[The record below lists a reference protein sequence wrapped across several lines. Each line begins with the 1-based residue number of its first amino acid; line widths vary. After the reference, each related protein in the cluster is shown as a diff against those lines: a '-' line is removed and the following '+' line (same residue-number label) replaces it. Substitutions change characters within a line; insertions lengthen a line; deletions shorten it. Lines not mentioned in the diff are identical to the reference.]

1 MTNADNQTTVTIN
14 LKKLPAWL
22 FIMSG
27 VLVAGHIVG
36 QIEKYIFNH
45 STVFGLVPFFDL
57 GNEKNLPTF
66 FQMTILFIASALLFL
81 CFRISRK
88 QNASKKGYW
97 IALSIGFFYMGI
109 DEWFAL
115 HEKTNLF
122 VRDLINAK
130 FMDAIHFPWVILGL
144 LVVAVSIIVFFGFLM
159 RLDQKTRKL
168 FIIAAVLY
176 IAGSVG
182 FEMIGG
188 LYIDKVGAENLIYAL
203 LTACEE
209 TLEMVGVVMMIK
221 GLLGYLAQKNATIEV
236 KTQ

>member
-1 MTNADNQTTVTIN
+1 MTDAYEKSTVTIN

-22 FIMSG
+22 FIIIG

-66 FQMTILFIASALLFL
+66 FQMVILFITSALLFI
-81 CFRISRK
+81 CSRISK
-88 QNASKKGYW
+88 NQGDSKKGYW
-97 IALSIGFFYMGI
+97 IVLSMGFFYMGI
-109 DEWFAL
+109 DEWFVI
-115 HEKTNLF
+115 HEKTNQF
-122 VRDLINAK
+122 VRDLIKAK

-144 LVVAVSIIVFFGFLM
+144 VVVAISILFFYGFLM
-159 RLDQKTRKL
+159 KLDLKTRRY
-168 FIIAAVLY
+168 FIIAAILY
-176 IAGSVG
+176 IGGSIG

-188 LYIDKVGAENLIYAL
+188 FYIDAVGADNLVYAL

-209 TLEMVGVVMMIK
+209 TLEMIGVVVMIK
-221 GLLGYLAQKNATIEV
+221 GLLGYLAQMNAAIVV

>member
-1 MTNADNQTTVTIN
+1 MTNADGQTTVTIN

-22 FIMSG
+22 FIMTG
-27 VLVAGHIVG
+27 VLAAGHIVG

-66 FQMTILFIASALLFL
+66 FQMVILFIASALLFI
-81 CFRISRK
+81 CSRIS
-88 QNASKKGYW
+88 QNHKGLKKGYW
-97 IALSIGFFYMGI
+97 IVLSIGFFYMGI

-122 VRDLINAK
+122 VRDLIKAR

-144 LVVAVSIIVFFGFLM
+144 VVVAVSVLFFYGFLTK
-159 RLDQKTRKL
+159 LDLKTRKF

-176 IAGSVG
+176 IGGSIG

-188 LYIDKVGAENLIYAL
+188 FYIDKVGAENLVYAL

-221 GLLGYLAQKNATIEV
+221 GLLRYLAQMNAAIVV